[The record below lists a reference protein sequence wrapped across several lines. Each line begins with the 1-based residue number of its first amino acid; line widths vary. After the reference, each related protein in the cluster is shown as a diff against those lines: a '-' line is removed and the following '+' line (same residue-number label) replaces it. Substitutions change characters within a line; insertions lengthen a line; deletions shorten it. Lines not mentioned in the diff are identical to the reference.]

1 MYDYRKKPLKTLT
14 KINKNNIIKGIKKVI
29 FFIKIKGGT
38 MKIKFILGAML
49 VVRAVSYNVALL

>member
-29 FFIKIKGGT
+29 FFIKIKGGNYEILFL
-38 MKIKFILGAML
+38 KNIKKPLG
-49 VVRAVSYNVALL
+49 Y